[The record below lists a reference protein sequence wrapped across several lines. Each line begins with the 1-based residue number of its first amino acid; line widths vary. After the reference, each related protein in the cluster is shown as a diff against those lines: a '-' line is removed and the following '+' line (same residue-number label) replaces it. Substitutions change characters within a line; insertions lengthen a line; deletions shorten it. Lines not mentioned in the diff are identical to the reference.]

1 MKATS
6 DFLPNL
12 KALSV
17 KSLLSVLLLLGL
29 VMAQVPTAKEETR
42 TKLTLHLIST
52 LPDYSGPS
60 HFNARP
66 ALLAFNK
73 EGSLVAMSAEGK
85 TVRLFD
91 TANGKLKYTLRGDK
105 WGLNGFGFSPNGQ
118 TLATRATLDH
128 SVTLWDSL
136 TGQQKI
142 VLAGRKKNLETKL
155 KSQLAVLEQFLP
167 VLLSPDGLTVL
178 TEREDDVVV
187 LWDTSTGKEKAT
199 LDHETQ
205 SSTAKAILSAPFGP
219 IIALDRHWTACPQI
233 GNNNRF

>member
-17 KSLLSVLLLLGL
+17 QSLLSVLLLLGL

-52 LPDYSGPS
+52 RPDYSGPS
-60 HFNARP
+60 HLNARP

-136 TGQQKI
+136 TGHRRWYWQVAKRIWKQNLNRSWPSWNSSCQFC
-142 VLAGRKKNLETKL
+142 LARTG
-155 KSQLAVLEQFLP
+155 LP
-167 VLLSPDGLTVL
+167 CSLN
-178 TEREDDVVV
+178 ER
-187 LWDTSTGKEKAT
+187 AT
-199 LDHETQ
+199 LLFCGTHQLERKRQ
-205 SSTAKAILSAPFGP
+205 L
-219 IIALDRHWTACPQI
+219 
-233 GNNNRF
+233 